1 MRVRGRGRVRARVGV
16 GVRVRGG
23 ERTCGRGGAH
33 EGAQG
38 AHGVGLG
45 RAPARDVDTRDE
57 AEARGVDL
65 LDLDL
70 VNLQLH
76 PRRLQHQ
83 HEGGLEARAR
93 EAARAARGGEAER
106 DEAGARRRVE
116 GTARR
121 AW

>member
-1 MRVRGRGRVRARVGV
+1 
-16 GVRVRGG
+16 
-23 ERTCGRGGAH
+23 
-33 EGAQG
+33 
-38 AHGVGLG
+38 
-45 RAPARDVDTRDE
+45 VDPRDE

-70 VNLQLH
+70 VDLELH
-76 PRRLQHQ
+76 PRRLLDQ

-93 EAARAARGGEAER
+93 EAALAARGREAER